1 MKLSMIA
8 AIGEKNELGKDNDLL
23 WYLPND
29 LKFFK
34 QVTTGKTILMGRK
47 TFESLPKLLP
57 NRKHIVLSKNN
68 NEFPNEVTVY
78 KNKEDFINDY
88 KATNEEIFVIGG
100 GAIYKL
106 FINDVSDIYL
116 TEVDANDNTAT
127 VYFPNFNKEEFNREL
142 IDEDSYNNI
151 SFKHV
156 LYRRK

>member
-57 NRKHIVLSKNN
+57 NRKHIVLSKYN